1 MFSKDNVN
9 WVFESPTMTR
19 LENFYFFYKTV
30 GLHLNIKKLR
40 ISLNAPSWR
49 HGL

>member
-19 LENFYFFYKTV
+19 LENFSISFT
-30 GLHLNIKKLR
+30 KL
-40 ISLNAPSWR
+40 L
-49 HGL
+49 GYT